1 MHFQSRNK
9 YPDFSQ
15 RGAVCRRVTRVPTP
29 APQKVSRVRDG
40 SAGALPVPRGVF
52 PARRR
57 FFGVARSRRL
67 PRIGGATG
75 AFDPSLARHPLVL
88 WGLAEGPCVVRGS
101 PRSPDDDAMR
111 GVPSPW
117 FGVDPKPE
125 AVFNAENIAIFPFWL
140 AMIAAPKNPVTKAV
154 MGGYLVPFLCG
165 FVYVYLTW
173 YSFSDPRI
181 LEAFSTGQP
190 DLAARSPAGSATNG
204 AWRWGGRISSPWTSS
219 SGDGLPRLAEERR
232 LRRAHSLLLTLFFG
246 PTGAI
251 SHVTT
256 RAITGVVRGVRL
268 DDVMAGAL
276 DAERDA

>member
-1 MHFQSRNK
+1 
-9 YPDFSQ
+9 
-15 RGAVCRRVTRVPTP
+15 
-29 APQKVSRVRDG
+29 
-40 SAGALPVPRGVF
+40 
-52 PARRR
+52 
-57 FFGVARSRRL
+57 
-67 PRIGGATG
+67 
-75 AFDPSLARHPLVL
+75 
-88 WGLAEGPCVVRGS
+88 
-101 PRSPDDDAMR
+101 MR

-117 FGVDPKPE
+117 FGVDPRARGGVQRREHRHLPL
-125 AVFNAENIAIFPFWL
+125 L
-140 AMIAAPKNPVTKAV
+140 ARDDRRAQEPSHEGCH
-154 MGGYLVPFLCG
+154 GGYLVPFLCG

-190 DLAARSPAGSATNG
+190 DLAALSRGFSYEWCMAVGWAHFIAMDLFVG
-204 AWRWGGRISSPWTSS
+204 RWIYLDSQKN
-219 SGDGLPRLAEERR
+219 DVFA
-232 LRRAHSLLLTLFFG
+232 AHSLLLTLFFG

>member
-1 MHFQSRNK
+1 MCSSADSV
-9 YPDFSQ
+9 PD
-15 RGAVCRRVTRVPTP
+15 
-29 APQKVSRVRDG
+29 
-40 SAGALPVPRGVF
+40 
-52 PARRR
+52 RR
-57 FFGVARSRRL
+57 FRASAMTPLALSPSRAAFLPRVAASSASRASVASRGPAARPTRSTPLAPATRSRRASFGI
-67 PRIGGATG
+67 PRDPPTTTRCE
-75 AFDPSLARHPLVL
+75 AFPPP
-88 WGLAEGPCVVRGS
+88 GLEWIPE
-101 PRSPDDDAMR
+101 
-111 GVPSPW
+111 
-117 FGVDPKPE
+117 PE

-190 DLAARSPAGSATNG
+190 DLAALSRGFSYERCMAVGWAHFIAMDLFVG
-204 AWRWGGRISSPWTSS
+204 RWIYLDSQKN
-219 SGDGLPRLAEERR
+219 DVFA
-232 LRRAHSLLLTLFFG
+232 AHSLLLTLFFG

-256 RAITGVVRGVRL
+256 RAITGAVRGKKL

-276 DAERDA
+276 DAKNDA

>member
-1 MHFQSRNK
+1 MAPLALSPSRAAFF
-9 YPDFSQ
+9 P
-15 RGAVCRRVTRVPTP
+15 RVAASSASRARV
-29 APQKVSRVRDG
+29 ASRG
-40 SAGALPVPRGVF
+40 SAAQ
-52 PARRR
+52 PARSSPLSPATRSFCGGSRR
-57 FFGVARSRRL
+57 GRASFGVHRDPPTTTRCE
-67 PRIGGATG
+67 
-75 AFDPSLARHPLVL
+75 AFPPP
-88 WGLAEGPCVVRGS
+88 GLEWIPE
-101 PRSPDDDAMR
+101 
-111 GVPSPW
+111 
-117 FGVDPKPE
+117 PE

-190 DLAARSPAGSATNG
+190 DLAALSRGFSYEWCMAVGWAHFVAMDLFVG
-204 AWRWGGRISSPWTSS
+204 RWIYLDSQKN
-219 SGDGLPRLAEERR
+219 DVFA
-232 LRRAHSLLLTLFFG
+232 AHSLLLTLFFG